1 MKIKELVMRK
11 DYLQVNIMVNLVLV
25 LINQHVPSSLR
36 SLLSKTLERENKAAQ
51 KIFSN
56 GFLKLIK
63 VG

>member
-11 DYLQVNIMVNLVLV
+11 DYLQVNMMVNLVLV
-25 LINQHVPSSLR
+25 LINQHVRSSLR

-51 KIFSN
+51 KIFSI